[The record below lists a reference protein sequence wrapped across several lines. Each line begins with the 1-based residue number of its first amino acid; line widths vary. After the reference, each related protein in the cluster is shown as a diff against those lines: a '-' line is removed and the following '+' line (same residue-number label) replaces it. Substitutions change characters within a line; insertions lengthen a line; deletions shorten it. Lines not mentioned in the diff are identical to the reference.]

1 MPPAHTYSQSL
12 NTSNLE
18 ESVCGLCFQN
28 IIYHWGKLEQE
39 LKAYM
44 GFFLDRKGGQVR
56 WAIDMN
62 HCSIPLWDAGNAQ
75 PRWYLEFIFD
85 QRSSGRMLFSVPYA
99 DIGLPLCF
107 HKQWQGK
114 TGKFVPVMGEATH
127 QPTFSQKKFI
137 PNVCLALWENSH
149 LKKRKGIIWKATVI
163 PSFLSS
169 FLFIHCTISVVL
181 FSTPHIAP
189 GCWARHLQLV
199 LSSGLRA
206 VSYLLVVR
214 MHS

>member
-1 MPPAHTYSQSL
+1 MPLAHTYSQSL

-169 FLFIHCTISVVL
+169 FLFYSLHHLSGTFFYPTHCTRMLSK
-181 FSTPHIAP
+181 TPPA
-189 GCWARHLQLV
+189 GSQLWPEGSQ
-199 LSSGLRA
+199 LSPCCQDA
-206 VSYLLVVR
+206 
-214 MHS
+214 